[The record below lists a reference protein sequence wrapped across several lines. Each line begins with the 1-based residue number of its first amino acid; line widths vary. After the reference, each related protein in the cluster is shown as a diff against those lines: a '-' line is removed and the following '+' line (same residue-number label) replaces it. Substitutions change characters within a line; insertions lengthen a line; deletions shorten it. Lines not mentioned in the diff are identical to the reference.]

1 MIAKPSQAKPSQAKP
16 SQAKPSQ
23 AKPSQAKPSQAQQK
37 LGPVF
42 IKKARLLKMGGL
54 FYGRAN
60 QA

>member
-16 SQAKPSQ
+16 SQAKPS
-23 AKPSQAKPSQAQQK
+23 AAEAGAR
-37 LGPVF
+37 LH
-42 IKKARLLKMGGL
+42 KKARLLKMGGL